1 MLFYDDE
8 DRNVHRVRV
17 SSTTNMSACAWQE
30 SSLASC
36 NSVICSRLAH
46 ADAPYW
52 LHHQCKAYGLHCYP
66 SNRFMA
72 ASGACNGDT
81 SGGAPLQVS
90 KLGVTSV
97 LVSTREGVSVNTLKQ
112 GLQAYN
118 KHAR

>member
-1 MLFYDDE
+1 
-8 DRNVHRVRV
+8 
-17 SSTTNMSACAWQE
+17 
-30 SSLASC
+30 
-36 NSVICSRLAH
+36 
-46 ADAPYW
+46 
-52 LHHQCKAYGLHCYP
+52 
-66 SNRFMA
+66 MA